1 LVIAEAFLSC
11 FGLDHSSVHVS
22 HHYPEDFRDA
32 FEEIAGRNS
41 FPFGGCNF
49 RLRCWSPRDHATRAA
64 MRFYVHLSLEG
75 LPLHLWS
82 ESFAAKVFGRSC
94 LLHFAKEHYRRESTD
109 TFELMA
115 WTADLAAIPLW
126 VWHTVTDPDQGVG
139 GSLQVVHRQRPSEL
153 KRGMVYDVL
162 LHISSIL
169 DTRRLGADGR
179 PLLYQ
184 FHFNLG
190 MMDADQSAAPRRG
203 GQRRMRRPAI
213 GASKALLHC

>member
-1 LVIAEAFLSC
+1 MSTTFLSPRKSKTASISLNRAPSSCGLARIAPSPTLVIAEAFLSR

-115 WTADLAAIPLW
+115 WTADLAAIPL
-126 VWHTVTDPDQGVG
+126 
-139 GSLQVVHRQRPSEL
+139 
-153 KRGMVYDVL
+153 
-162 LHISSIL
+162 
-169 DTRRLGADGR
+169 
-179 PLLYQ
+179 
-184 FHFNLG
+184 
-190 MMDADQSAAPRRG
+190 
-203 GQRRMRRPAI
+203 
-213 GASKALLHC
+213 